1 MTDPDSPLQK
11 LVSAW
16 VARRPSCLRGAPAG
30 SQGARARNPSDRDG
44 TRGGWGMETR
54 SAGPGGFRA
63 LIPRHPARVGEIMQV
78 RWFDYYGAMLFGD
91 RHEIAC
97 IPHGGCYLE
106 ILGTGETSHREVN
119 LLLPGHV
126 IRYTRSFLFGDRFEL
141 PSGARVGLC
150 ISWASNCSWHHVRP
164 LPHQSRRSLP
174 GGGAD
179 ANRIVSPRQNLPA
192 LLFGEGS
199 GCGRPPGR
207 RPLFHLSGRAY
218 VDPAGAQNPLVRSRH
233 YCSGR
238 TLYGPP
244 HSGCPSNRRRPP
256 ACERVVGG
264 AARPGDTRGPP
275 QAGIRRS
282 RQKCSAGP
290 AAFAGTRGR
299 SVDPTTLLTPL
310 RGYRSRVPTR
320 SLPTSG
326 STTSRSSARTP
337 G

>member
-1 MTDPDSPLQK
+1 MTDPDSPLEK

-78 RWFDYYGAMLFGD
+78 RWFDYYGAILFGD
-91 RHEIAC
+91 KYEIAC

-119 LLLPGHV
+119 LLLPGRV
-126 IRYTRSFLFGDRFEL
+126 IRYTRPFLFGDRFEL

-150 ISWASNCSWHHVRP
+150 ISWASNCSWHHARP

-174 GGGAD
+174 GAEPTRIGPCLPARIFRHSFSVKARAAAVPRQPATVPLERESVRRSPRSPEPSRPQPTLLLRPHSVRAAPTQAVRRTGAD
-179 ANRIVSPRQNLPA
+179 PQRASGSSAAQRGMAIPEGRRRQ
-192 LLFGEGS
+192 GS
-199 GCGRPPGR
+199 GARDRSAQLDPPR
-207 RPLFHLSGRAY
+207 
-218 VDPAGAQNPLVRSRH
+218 
-233 YCSGR
+233 
-238 TLYGPP
+238 
-244 HSGCPSNRRRPP
+244 
-256 ACERVVGG
+256 
-264 AARPGDTRGPP
+264 
-275 QAGIRRS
+275 
-282 RQKCSAGP
+282 
-290 AAFAGTRGR
+290 FAGTRGR
-299 SVDPTTLLTPL
+299 SVDPTTILTPL